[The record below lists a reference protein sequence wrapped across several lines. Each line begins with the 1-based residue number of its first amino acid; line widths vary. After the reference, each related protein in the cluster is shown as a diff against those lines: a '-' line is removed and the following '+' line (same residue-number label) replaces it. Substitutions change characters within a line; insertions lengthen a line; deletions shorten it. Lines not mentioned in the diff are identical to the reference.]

1 VYRQLT
7 HDHDQEARG
16 RNRSS
21 TGASVCPPDSSK
33 GTGHWDAFCGS
44 AVSQTELVCF
54 RWNEGTTP
62 ERVDEVAAAL
72 RELPGLI
79 PEIRSF
85 KCGPDVGV
93 NAGNWDFAVVAEF
106 DSIDD
111 QTIYPDHPEHQR
123 VITDLVA
130 PIRAA
135 VQ

>member
-1 VYRQLT
+1 MVR
-7 HDHDQEARG
+7 H
-16 RNRSS
+16 
-21 TGASVCPPDSSK
+21 V
-33 GTGHWDAFCGS
+33 
-44 AVSQTELVCF
+44 VCF

-62 ERVDEVAAAL
+62 GQVGEVAAAL

-93 NAGNWDFAVVAEF
+93 NAGGWDFAVVAEF

-111 QTIYPDHPEHQR
+111 KTSYRYHPEHQR

-130 PIRAA
+130 PIRADRAA
-135 VQ
+135 VQYDAG